1 MFSLFILISLFTSL
15 CVTTFVI
22 TDWSTTMNN
31 SQLTPYATTLLRVSL
46 GTMALAHGLL
56 KILVFTPAGT
66 VGFFASL
73 GLPAFL
79 AYATI
84 GIEVVGGIALI
95 AGVFTRYVSIAMI
108 PILLGAVVVHSG
120 AGWMFSNE
128 GGGWEF
134 PAFWAV
140 ALAVQSMLGD
150 GAFALRLP
158 ARNSSAAGAPA

>member
-1 MFSLFILISLFTSL
+1 
-15 CVTTFVI
+15 
-22 TDWSTTMNN
+22 MNDTR
-31 SQLTPYATTLLRVSL
+31 LAPYAATLLRISL
-46 GTMALAHGLL
+46 GVLALAHGLL

-84 GIEVVGGIALI
+84 GVEVIGGIALI

-108 PILLGAVVVHSG
+108 PILIGAAVVHSG
-120 AGWMFSNE
+120 AGWLFSNE

-140 ALAVQSMLGD
+140 ALAVQALLGD
-150 GAFALRLP
+150 GAFALRIP
-158 ARNSSAAGAPA
+158 ARSRGAAGATA

>member
-1 MFSLFILISLFTSL
+1 
-15 CVTTFVI
+15 
-22 TDWSTTMNN
+22 MNDT
-31 SQLTPYATTLLRVSL
+31 QLTPYATTLLRVSL
-46 GTMALAHGLL
+46 GVLALAHGLL

-73 GLPAFL
+73 GLPAVL

-108 PILLGAVVVHSG
+108 PILLGAVAVHSG

-140 ALAVQSMLGD
+140 ALVVQAMLGN

-158 ARNSSAAGAPA
+158 ARNQQLAETTA

>member
-1 MFSLFILISLFTSL
+1 M
-15 CVTTFVI
+15 
-22 TDWSTTMNN
+22 TDTK
-31 SQLTPYATTLLRVSL
+31 LTPYAATLLRVSL
-46 GTMALAHGLL
+46 GTLALAHGLL

-73 GLPAFL
+73 GLPGFL

-84 GIEVVGGIALI
+84 GVEVIGGVLLI
-95 AGVFTRYVSIAMI
+95 AGLFTRYVSIAMI

-120 AGWMFSNE
+120 AGWLFSNE

-134 PAFWAV
+134 PAFWAA
-140 ALAVQSMLGD
+140 ALAVQAMLGD

-158 ARNSSAAGAPA
+158 SRSQRIKEVTA

>member
-1 MFSLFILISLFTSL
+1 MNNMQLAPYAAALLRISLGVL
-15 CVTTFVI
+15 
-22 TDWSTTMNN
+22 
-31 SQLTPYATTLLRVSL
+31 
-46 GTMALAHGLL
+46 ALAHGLL

-73 GLPAFL
+73 GLPAIL

-84 GIEVVGGIALI
+84 GVEIVAGIALI
-95 AGVFTRYVSIAMI
+95 AGVFTRYVSIAMV
-108 PILLGAVVVHSG
+108 PILLGATFVHSG
-120 AGWMFSNE
+120 AGWLFSNE

-140 ALAVQSMLGD
+140 ALVVQALLGD

-158 ARNSSAAGAPA
+158 TTSQSVTLATPEPR

>member
-1 MFSLFILISLFTSL
+1 
-15 CVTTFVI
+15 
-22 TDWSTTMNN
+22 MND
-31 SQLTPYATTLLRVSL
+31 TPFAPYAATLLRISL
-46 GTMALAHGLL
+46 GSLALAHGLL

-84 GIEVVGGIALI
+84 AIEVVGGVALI

-108 PILLGAVVVHSG
+108 PILLGATYVHSG
-120 AGWMFSNE
+120 AGWLFSNE

-140 ALAVQSMLGD
+140 ALAVQALLGD

-158 ARNSSAAGAPA
+158 ARNQRLEKAAA

>member
-1 MFSLFILISLFTSL
+1 
-15 CVTTFVI
+15 
-22 TDWSTTMNN
+22 MNDT
-31 SQLTPYATTLLRVSL
+31 QLTSYAATLLRLSL
-46 GTMALAHGLL
+46 GTLALAHGLL

-84 GIEVVGGIALI
+84 GVEVIGGLALI
-95 AGVFTRYVSIAMI
+95 AGVFTRYVSLAMI
-108 PILLGAVVVHSG
+108 PILLGAVAVHFSS
-120 AGWMFSNE
+120 GWMFSNQ

-140 ALAVQSMLGD
+140 ALAVQAMLGD
-150 GAFALRLP
+150 GALSLKLP
-158 ARNSSAAGAPA
+158 ASRKRVATAATS